1 MSGSSLPFPLSV
13 NFTRDEFYEFLRAAT
28 SVASDILIQSGDYG
42 WVEVYG
48 KQVKATTR
56 MLEGTEIERALSFL
70 YDGSGVSQLADGKPI
85 DAEVEI
91 QAVPGDFDR
100 VLRYR
105 MNATGSRVGRIA
117 RGISITMRVVPEAP
131 PPYDELNLPQ
141 DITDNL
147 FPRYGL
153 VLVVGTTGSG
163 KSTLLASANRRRLE
177 TPGAPV
183 KIITFEDPIEF
194 TYGYGYGQTPQPS
207 QVQIGSNL
215 KSFAEAGRNAMRRKA
230 DVIVMGES
238 RDRESI
244 NACFEMALTGHAVY
258 STLHVD
264 TPAEVFAR
272 MVSFFPEEAQPAA
285 ANKLL
290 DTLKLAIAQK
300 LPRTTDGKR
309 VAVRSWLTIDREVK
323 RALEQQPFERWGS
336 ITRELLEQ
344 RKTSFDH
351 QALPLVAEGVL
362 DFQAFRDVTNMTIRE
377 AAAFLEEHG
386 QTHRIPS
393 SRELLLEAA

>member
-1 MSGSSLPFPLSV
+1 MSNPTLPFPLSV

-48 KQVKATTR
+48 KQLKATTR
-56 MLEGTEIERALSFL
+56 MLEGTEVERALGFL

-85 DAEVEI
+85 DDEVEI
-91 QAVPGDFDR
+91 QAIPGNFDR

-105 MNATGSRVGRIA
+105 LNATGARVGRIA

-131 PPYDELNLPQ
+131 PPYDDLKLPQ

-153 VLVVGTTGSG
+153 VLIVGTTGSG

-177 TPGAPV
+177 AADAPV
-183 KIITFEDPIEF
+183 KIITYEDPVEF
-194 TYGYGYGQTPQPS
+194 TLGFGYGQTPQPS
-207 QVQIGSNL
+207 QVQIGRNL
-215 KSFAEAGRNAMRRKA
+215 TSFGDAGRNAMRRKA
-230 DVIVMGES
+230 DVVVMGES

-258 STLHVD
+258 STVHVD

-272 MVSFFPEEAQPAA
+272 MVSFFSEEAQPAA

-290 DTLKLAIAQK
+290 DTLKLVIAQK

-323 RALEQQPFERWGS
+323 RALEEEPFERWGG
-336 ITRELLEQ
+336 ITRGFLEQ
-344 RKTSFDH
+344 RRTSFDY
-351 QALPLVAEGVL
+351 QALPLVADGIL

-386 QTHRIPS
+386 QANRVPAN
-393 SRELLLEAA
+393 RQQLLEAA